1 MTGASALSSTSASF
15 IELKNAYSTAM
26 MPQIL
31 TKFNIGTILSY
42 FLEIRQDF
50 KAIRE
55 SCYELFTSGH
65 VHVSMETVSMLK
77 ILSFFL
83 PLHRIT

>member
-1 MTGASALSSTSASF
+1 MTDASELASTVPTTSASF

-42 FLEIRQDF
+42 FLEIGADF

-65 VHVSMETVSMLK
+65 VHVSMKTV
-77 ILSFFL
+77 
-83 PLHRIT
+83 